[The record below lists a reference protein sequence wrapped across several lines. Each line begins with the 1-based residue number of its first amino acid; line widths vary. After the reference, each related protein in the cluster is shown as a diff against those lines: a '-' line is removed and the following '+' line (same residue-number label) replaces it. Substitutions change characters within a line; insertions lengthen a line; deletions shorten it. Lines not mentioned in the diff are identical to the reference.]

1 LLKRTEAM
9 GLITRRR
16 DTQDERVVRIVLT
29 DGGRQMA
36 QDIACAAAGV
46 GGDRHDA

>member
-1 LLKRTEAM
+1 M

-16 DTQDERVVRIVLT
+16 DTQDERVVRIALT

-36 QDIACAAAGV
+36 QDIACVPPQVLRRPA
-46 GGDRHDA
+46 